1 MSFISLLVVS
11 KFYCRFRICHC
22 FNLCCRLC
30 TLSRSLFSV
39 VAFMWCRSSSLLPF
53 SHLLFLFSLFCIIA
67 VFFFFFHIY
76 CWLLKLS
83 LSFVLSFIHL
93 LFFIFCRY
101 YFCSRAFIFLSPP
114 PQWLSFSLMQSF
126 SLLFI
131 ILLLPMC
138 NFFFFSFWCRFLSFE
153 NYVISKTL
161 CLFGRKHAYMLTL
174 TNGQSHLD
182 GVCSET

>member
-1 MSFISLLVVS
+1 MLSFVHSIPIVVLRCCLHVMSF
-11 KFYCRFRICHC
+11 
-22 FNLCCRLC
+22 
-30 TLSRSLFSV
+30 
-39 VAFMWCRSSSLLPF
+39 
-53 SHLLFLFSLFCIIA
+53 FLFGTVFSFVVFVLSFLYYRCI
-67 VFFFFFHIY
+67 FFFFHIY

-138 NFFFFSFWCRFLSFE
+138 NFFFFFSFWCRFLSFE

-182 GVCSET
+182 GVRSET